1 MDMNPELVDAYR
13 QGQLIL
19 FVGAGVSRALEL
31 PSWRQLIDRMA
42 RELGYDPEV
51 FQTYGNDLTLAEF
64 CRLEHKGQLKTFWKE
79 LDKEWHKDK
88 AWQRDKIASSRLHG
102 LVANSN
108 FDLIYTTNYD
118 RWLELAFKHYA
129 KQNKRRP
136 VKIVG
141 VSDMAKVKPGDV
153 QIVKFHGD
161 FDNFDS
167 IVLDESGYFERFAFE
182 SPLDIKLRADVL
194 GRSVLFIGY
203 GLTDPNIR
211 YLFHRLAKLW
221 QGRPARQRPVSY
233 IFSYPPNP
241 IQQRVLKEWNIEML
255 SSEEDD
261 PQKAL
266 EDFLEAL
273 LQPPGA
279 GKSAK

>member
-1 MDMNPELVDAYR
+1 MNTQLIEDYR
-13 QGQLIL
+13 EGKLIL
-19 FVGAGVSRALEL
+19 FVGAGVSRTLKL
-31 PSWRQLIDRMA
+31 PSWRQLIDGMA
-42 RELGYDPEV
+42 KGLGYDPEV

-64 CRLEHKGQLKTFWKE
+64 CRLENKGQMKSLWKS
-79 LDKEWHKDK
+79 LDKEWHKD
-88 AWQRDKIASSRLHG
+88 WRRGKIASSKLHE
-102 LVANSN
+102 LIATSD

-118 RWLELAFKHYA
+118 RLLELAFEHHG
-129 KQNKRRP
+129 RP
-136 VKIVG
+136 YVKIVDVG
-141 VSDMAKVKPGDV
+141 DMAKAKTGDT

-161 FDNFDS
+161 FDDFNS

-221 QGRPARQRPVSY
+221 KSTAHNTRQQPTSY

-261 PQKAL
+261 PKKAL
-266 EDFLEAL
+266 EDFLETL
-273 LQPPGA
+273 LR
-279 GKSAK
+279 S